1 VRDPDLIGRAQR
13 AATQLERAWDRWRA
27 MHGISQE
34 PMPAVSS
41 YVGYSLEEPWGEP
54 RVVFGIEAGEAEQF
68 AALLDRHDCAGP
80 VYAGLASRPGT
91 RSESGQELITAT
103 ELGRVVVPS
112 QAQPTVAEREAAW
125 REATWR
131 EAMPREQEPAPPPQP
146 QPHGSPP
153 EPAAQLTAQ
162 VTTRVPAA
170 QGPAA
175 EAPAP
180 ATLRVPGTAEDDEAI
195 PPGASVPGGAEP
207 DRAEPD
213 RAAPGV
219 AAFRPEAD
227 PASGAGRDEEEDV
240 DPSPLADQADEPA
253 QPAPRTGR
261 GRAHALSRPRRGA
274 KPGAAK

>member
-68 AALLDRHDCAGP
+68 AAYLDRHDCAGP
-80 VYAGLASRPGT
+80 VYAGLASMPGARP
-91 RSESGQELITAT
+91 EQGQELITAT

-146 QPHGSPP
+146 EPQPQPHSSPPQPAAQLPAAEPPMAATLRASETADDDEPVAPDAHAADTHAPRGAEPGVSAFRPQADPASYAGEDQEEDADPP
-153 EPAAQLTAQ
+153 EPADA
-162 VTTRVPAA
+162 
-170 QGPAA
+170 
-175 EAPAP
+175 
-180 ATLRVPGTAEDDEAI
+180 
-195 PPGASVPGGAEP
+195 
-207 DRAEPD
+207 
-213 RAAPGV
+213 
-219 AAFRPEAD
+219 
-227 PASGAGRDEEEDV
+227 
-240 DPSPLADQADEPA
+240 ADQPGE
-253 QPAPRTGR
+253 PAPRTGR
-261 GRAHALSRPRRGA
+261 GRGHALTRQRRGA